1 MSYKNKKKCYA
12 IQKVSL
18 FSNIFF
24 FLMGV
29 NMCLTTGKND
39 FTFSFVRKMKSQ
51 HNPFTVDYAVIG
63 GK

>member
-24 FLMGV
+24 LMGV

-39 FTFSFVRKMKSQ
+39 FTFSCVRKMESQ
-51 HNPFTVDYAVIG
+51 HNPVTVDYAVIG